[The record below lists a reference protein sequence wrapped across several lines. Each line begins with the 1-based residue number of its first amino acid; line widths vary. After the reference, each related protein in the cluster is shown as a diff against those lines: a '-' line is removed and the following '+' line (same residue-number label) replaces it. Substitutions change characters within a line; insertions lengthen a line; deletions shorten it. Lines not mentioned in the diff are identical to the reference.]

1 MSALVKLNNTSRQSG
16 YIRLEAAD
24 GVTSRSTSSGMGLQV
39 SGGKMLSATGEDAGG
54 EVDAIRANKRGIIH
68 MGTISP
74 SRYQVLVEVHPD
86 LHMLGA
92 VGHARIIEPGDSI
105 PLDIYINAHRSV
117 DVAALEW
124 TVRLYMID

>member
-1 MSALVKLNNTSRQSG
+1 
-16 YIRLEAAD
+16 
-24 GVTSRSTSSGMGLQV
+24 MGLQV

>member
-16 YIRLEAAD
+16 YIKLEAAD
-24 GVTSRSTSSGMGLQV
+24 GVTSKSTSSGMGLQV

>member
-1 MSALVKLNNTSRQSG
+1 MSALVKLTSISRQSG

-24 GVTSRSTSSGMGLQV
+24 GVSTRATGTGMGLQV
-39 SGGKMLSATGEDAGG
+39 SGGKMLSATGEDAGS

-86 LHMLGA
+86 LHMLGS

-105 PLDIYINAHRSV
+105 PLDIYINAHRAV
-117 DVAALEW
+117 DVSALEW